1 MIEEGRDLSYLLDY
15 PESSEDLEYDH
26 RMDISGSV
34 YTRMRELE
42 MTQADLAEE
51 MGVDQSTVSK
61 IITGKQN
68 ITLRTLSRLESAL
81 GFRLDSGF
89 RYQPDEMSSDITL
102 TTSDAGK
109 TSGAKTFTSSATSY
123 TTSESTSRM
132 LRLVDVDRGVAA

>member
-34 YTRMRELE
+34 YTRMRELD

-102 TTSDAGK
+102 TDTGK
-109 TSGAKTFTSSATSY
+109 TSGARAFTGSATSY
-123 TTSESTSRM
+123 TTRESTSRT